1 MTVVIALAASVT
13 LAMDPRPA
21 GLTILIRDVRSPDGL
36 VRVGLFDNAESFP
49 RGDAVARDRVEASM
63 GMVVLTFPNLPAG
76 RYALA
81 FYHDENSNSEFDK
94 TLLGLPDEGF
104 GFSNDAPVGFG
115 PPSFADA
122 AVDFDGTDLIIM
134 AGMRY
139 F

>member
-1 MTVVIALAASVT
+1 
-13 LAMDPRPA
+13 MDPRPQ
-21 GLTILIRDVRSPDGL
+21 GLTLLIRDVRSPDGL
-36 VRVGLFDNAESFP
+36 VRVAVFDTAESFP
-49 RGDAVARDRVEASM
+49 RGEAVSRDRVEASM
-63 GMVVLTFPNLPAG
+63 GMVVLTFPDLPAG

-81 FYHDENSNSEFDK
+81 FFHDENGNSEFDR

-115 PPSFADA
+115 PPSFAEA
-122 AVDFDGTDLIIM
+122 AIDFDGTDRMII

>member
-1 MTVVIALAASVT
+1 MTVVFTLAASVT

-49 RGDAVARDRVEASM
+49 RGDAVARDQVEASM

-122 AVDFDGTDLIIM
+122 AVEFDGTDLIIM